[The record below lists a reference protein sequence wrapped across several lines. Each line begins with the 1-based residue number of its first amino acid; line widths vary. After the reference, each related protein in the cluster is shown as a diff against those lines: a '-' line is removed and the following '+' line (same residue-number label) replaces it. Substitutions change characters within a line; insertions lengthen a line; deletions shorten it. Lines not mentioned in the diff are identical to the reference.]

1 MANKSANGSVSE
13 EVKEEAGGP
22 MFVVVGNVIGLE
34 KGRYTEKQLEGFDIG
49 FLTRSNHIKLEG
61 SD

>member
-1 MANKSANGSVSE
+1 VSE
-13 EVKEEAGGP
+13 EVKKDAGGP

-34 KGRYTEKQLEGFDIG
+34 KGRYTEEQLKDFDIG
-49 FLTRSNHIKLEG
+49 FLTRSNHIKLES